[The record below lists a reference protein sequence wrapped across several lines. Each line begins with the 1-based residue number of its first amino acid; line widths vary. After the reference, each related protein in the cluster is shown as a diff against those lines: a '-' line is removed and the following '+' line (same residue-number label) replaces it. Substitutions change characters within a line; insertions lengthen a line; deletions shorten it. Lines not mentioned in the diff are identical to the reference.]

1 MTQPTG
7 TTPLTPGEQLLNPD
21 IEHIEIPQQQQQ
33 PETWTVWVETYV
45 NARIQHEV
53 VPLREEIL
61 LLPRS
66 CPGTRNTTRCCIRSP
81 SVRLQGKPASG
92 VRWIRESGEAFANAC
107 RLYLQLQSGTTTSAE
122 TKIGWILSFMTS
134 GRARTWRDSAIAHH
148 AATGSLSGS
157 PSRRSWMLSATNS
170 TRSQKQRLQWS
181 NWRTRNTSRGPENP
195 WTHTS
200 TASGHL

>member
-61 LLPRS
+61 LLRDRVLALEHNPLSHPVPVR
-66 CPGTRNTTRCCIRSP
+66 P
-81 SVRLQGKPASG
+81 SSRQTRLQSSMDPASP
-92 VRWIRESGEAFANAC
+92 VKPSP
-107 RLYLQLQSGTTTSAE
+107 
-122 TKIGWILSFMTS
+122 M
-134 GRARTWRDSAIAHH
+134 H
-148 AATGSLSGS
+148 AASTSNSS
-157 PSRRSWMLSATNS
+157 PEPPPLR
-170 TRSQKQRLQWS
+170 KQRS
-181 NWRTRNTSRGPENP
+181 DGSSR
-195 WTHTS
+195 S
-200 TASGHL
+200 